1 MEVSSTFSPSAREQ
15 ARSRT
20 GMRGNPVFAW
30 NARLHPIKDPMTGL
44 RGFRRIRQSWPDARL
59 YMIYYTSEMKAQVL
73 EAIAS
78 DPNLDG
84 AVELRGTIPPP
95 AVEDF
100 LNSADFLIQCSLQE
114 VAGYSVLE
122 AVVTDIPSFRAMT
135 DGGRFGVLFPAG
147 DDRLLAERTLALAPG
162 EIASRAGKLRE
173 FFEQSLS
180 YDSIAKIYEGA
191 LSGAH
196 A

>member
-1 MEVSSTFSPSAREQ
+1 
-15 ARSRT
+15 
-20 GMRGNPVFAW
+20 
-30 NARLHPIKDPMTGL
+30 
-44 RGFRRIRQSWPDARL
+44 
-59 YMIYYTSEMKAQVL
+59 MIYYTSEMKAQVL

-122 AVVTDIPSFRAMT
+122 AISCGVIPVVTDIPSFRAMT